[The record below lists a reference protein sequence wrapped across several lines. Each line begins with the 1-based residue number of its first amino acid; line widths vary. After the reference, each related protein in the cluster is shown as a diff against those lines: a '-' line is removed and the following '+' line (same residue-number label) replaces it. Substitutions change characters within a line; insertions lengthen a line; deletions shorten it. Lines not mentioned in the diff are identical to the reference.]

1 MHLKYKI
8 TDPKCEDFSV
18 LVQELNTALDL
29 ITADTGESSF
39 ERDEFNPVTDG
50 CIVVYAQD
58 KAIAC
63 GIFRKHQDGSCELKR
78 MFSKVKGAGSYLIS
92 QLEWYARQKGYER
105 AVLSTRRVNE
115 LAINFYKRQ
124 GYREIEP
131 YGKYVHTDRS
141 ICLGK
146 ALTI

>member
-1 MHLKYKI
+1 MQLKYKI
-8 TDPKCEDFSV
+8 TDPKCEDFLA
-18 LVQELNTALDL
+18 LVRELNVTLDA
-29 ITADTGESSF
+29 ITADTGEGSF
-39 ERDEFNPVTDG
+39 ARDEFCPRTDG

-63 GIFRKHQDGSCELKR
+63 GIFRKHQDDSCELKR
-78 MFSKVKGAGSYLIS
+78 MFSKVKGAGSYLVS
-92 QLEWYARQKGYER
+92 QLESYALQKGYKR

-115 LAINFYKRQ
+115 LAINFYTRQ
-124 GYREIEP
+124 GYSEIKA

-146 ALTI
+146 ALTL